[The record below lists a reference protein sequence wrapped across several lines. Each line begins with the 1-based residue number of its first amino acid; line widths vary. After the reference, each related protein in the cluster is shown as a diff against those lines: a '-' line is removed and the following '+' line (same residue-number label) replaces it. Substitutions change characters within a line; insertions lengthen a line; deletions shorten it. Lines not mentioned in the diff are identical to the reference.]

1 MEYPIYYYSIF
12 EFLVKIEGHFVK
24 RTVGRFLEI
33 SGEVKIMIR
42 GFRNSL
48 WHENFHQNIRRK
60 KLYIPIFCRLIFKLD
75 YFK

>member
-1 MEYPIYYYSIF
+1 MEHPIYYYSIF
-12 EFLVKIEGHFVK
+12 EFLVEIERHFVK
-24 RTVGRFLEI
+24 RTVI
-33 SGEVKIMIR
+33 SGEVKKMIR